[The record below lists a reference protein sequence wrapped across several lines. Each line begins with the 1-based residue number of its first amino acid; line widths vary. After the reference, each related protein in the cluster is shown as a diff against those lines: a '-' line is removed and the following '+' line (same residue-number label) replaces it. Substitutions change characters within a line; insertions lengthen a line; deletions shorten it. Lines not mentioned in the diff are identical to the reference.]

1 MNPLFWRIFLSTWG
15 GLALILLLTA
25 IVAVRLPLP
34 FNDGGEDQLSV
45 PITALLARDIRR
57 ELSLNPDAT
66 VRELIKP
73 FDLDMAPMH
82 TIYVVDESG
91 RDLLNRVLPEV
102 VTELLATPGDP
113 VQAARGISD
122 RLYVEHEGLAGYMV
136 IGMDGFF
143 PLGKGAMKRGVR
155 EAFVVLALV
164 TSAVLAMLLARFISG
179 PIHQLRLAGQKVA
192 EGDLQVRVSPAV
204 EGRSDDIAKL
214 TRDFDVMT
222 EKVAALLGSRD
233 RLLRDVSHELR
244 SPLARLQAL
253 LSLQRLN
260 ADPSDSAH
268 LDRMERE
275 LERLD
280 TLIGEILHYSR
291 LEAVES
297 VDRHPTDLA
306 DLLQTI
312 VDDAGLEAERD
323 NKSIDLAVPQDVIG
337 MLDSHL
343 IHRAI
348 ENAIRNAI
356 KHTAPGTGVSIS
368 MDASDEQVVIRVADR
383 GTGVP
388 EDALGRIFEPF
399 YRIEDSRE
407 TRSGSG
413 GIGLAIAS
421 RAVRLHGGKIS
432 ASNIPGGGLS
442 VVFTMPLLHP

>member
-1 MNPLFWRIFLSTWG
+1 MNPFFWRIFLSTWG
-15 GLALILLLTA
+15 AFALALLTA
-25 IVAVRLPLP
+25 IVAVRLPLQ
-34 FNDGGEDQLSV
+34 FNDSGEEQLSGRMV
-45 PITALLARDIRR
+45 GLVARDIRR

-73 FDLDMAPMH
+73 FDLDMGPVY
-82 TIYVVDESG
+82 TIYVVDQSG
-91 RDLLNRVLPEV
+91 HDLLNRVLPEA

-113 VQAARGISD
+113 IEAARGISH
-122 RLYVEHEGLAGYMV
+122 RLSVEYEGLAGHMV
-136 IGMDGFF
+136 IGMVGFF
-143 PLGKGAMKRGVR
+143 PLGKGVMKRGVR
-155 EAFVVLALV
+155 ETFLVLALV
-164 TSAVLAMLLARFISG
+164 ISAFLAMWLARFIVK
-179 PIHQLRLAGQKVA
+179 PIHQLRLAGRKVA

-222 EKVAALLGSRD
+222 EKVAGLLGSRD

-260 ADPSDSAH
+260 ADASDSKH
-268 LDRMERE
+268 LDRMESE

-280 TLIGEILHYSR
+280 TLIGEILNYSR

-297 VDRHPTDLA
+297 VDRHLTDLA

-312 VDDAGLEAERD
+312 VDDAALEAEQEG
-323 NKSIDLAVPQDVIG
+323 KATELAVKQDVIG
-337 MLDSHL
+337 MFDSHL
-343 IHRAI
+343 IHRAV
-348 ENAIRNAI
+348 ENVVRNAI
-356 KHTAPGTGVSIS
+356 EKTPRGTSVSIS

-383 GTGVP
+383 GPGVP
-388 EDALGRIFEPF
+388 EDLLGGIFEPF
-399 YRIEDSRE
+399 YRIADGRE

-432 ASNIPGGGLS
+432 ATNIKSGGLS
-442 VVFTMPLLHP
+442 VVFTLPLLHP